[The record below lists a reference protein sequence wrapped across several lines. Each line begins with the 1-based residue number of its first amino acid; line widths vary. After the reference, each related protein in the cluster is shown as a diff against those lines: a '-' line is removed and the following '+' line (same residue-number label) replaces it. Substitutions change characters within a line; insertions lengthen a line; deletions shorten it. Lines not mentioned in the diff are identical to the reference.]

1 MDKAEV
7 VPGDRHSADTGGV
20 VIDVS
25 DASSV
30 NHAFHATRPDA
41 VLLLAAMS
49 DIDRCQAQPEEAF
62 AVNVRGAEI
71 VANAC
76 AQANARLVYAS
87 TAAVFDG
94 RRHTYREDD
103 EVCPLSVYGMTKAC
117 AEKIVRALV
126 PAAAVVRVSLV
137 LGWARRRGTNS
148 MLNTLRERWQ
158 EGKPVSFPVSEI
170 RNPIHVA
177 AAAETMIALLL
188 DHSDAGGIY
197 HAGASDSIS
206 RYEMGLRL
214 AALSG
219 VPDHLVQPQVKPVP
233 GRAPRGEHH
242 FLLTEKLERLLGTEA
257 QTCEQVMQRCF

>member
-1 MDKAEV
+1 
-7 VPGDRHSADTGGV
+7 
-20 VIDVS
+20 
-25 DASSV
+25 
-30 NHAFHATRPDA
+30 
-41 VLLLAAMS
+41 
-49 DIDRCQAQPEEAF
+49 
-62 AVNVRGAEI
+62 VNVRGAEN

-103 EVCPLSVYGMTKAC
+103 EVCPLSVYGMTKAR
-117 AEKIVRALV
+117 AEKIVQALV
-126 PAAAVVRVSLV
+126 PAAVVVRVSLV

-188 DHSDAGGIY
+188 DPSFAGIY

-206 RYEMGLRL
+206 RYDMGLRL
-214 AALSG
+214 AALAG
-219 VPDHLVQPQVKPVP
+219 VPDHLVQPQAKPVA